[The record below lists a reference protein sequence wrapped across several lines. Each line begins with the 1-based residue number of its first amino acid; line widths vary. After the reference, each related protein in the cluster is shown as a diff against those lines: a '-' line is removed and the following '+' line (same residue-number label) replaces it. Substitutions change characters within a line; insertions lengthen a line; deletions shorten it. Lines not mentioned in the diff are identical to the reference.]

1 MFFWRKLFFWIM
13 IFVVRRSWFII
24 SGCLLF
30 WFLWYFFLRFFVLFG
45 ECWVVILDLI
55 LRKLLLWL
63 LEFKLLSLKREM
75 RWWSILLFIL
85 IVGWRFIVSIIII
98 LWFVWSRRCLKF
110 VWLCVISVRV
120 YIWLVCICLLRFYI
134 VLI

>member
-1 MFFWRKLFFWIM
+1 MFFWRNLFFWIM